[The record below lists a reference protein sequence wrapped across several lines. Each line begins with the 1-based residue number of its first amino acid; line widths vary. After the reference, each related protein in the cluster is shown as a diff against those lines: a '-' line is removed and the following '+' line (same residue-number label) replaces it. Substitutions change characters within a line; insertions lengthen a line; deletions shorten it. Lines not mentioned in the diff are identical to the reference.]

1 MKIFA
6 IPSFINKTNL
16 YNNISNMSNNRQIL
30 NAGLPVALNK
40 DTVSFK
46 RNEECSGFGF
56 IGTDFEASVKPADI
70 NDYFK
75 IVKNSEDGIP
85 GFESFEWTTNNGK
98 LKFFGDEKV
107 LDEFLTEN
115 HSSISDFKTE
125 SNQNNSF
132 VTYSDG
138 VFKYNLK
145 YSKIDNKLQHASAE
159 LLKKDKADFERFDLK
174 PSENN
179 YGKFIAKYAF
189 ISEQHGETAIENTY
203 LLFDEDMT
211 VEKLQTASSFQY
223 SDGEIEENKFGFYYE
238 PNGEISDVPEEDFD
252 YYLW

>member
-6 IPSFINKTNL
+6 IPAFVNKTGFNNTA
-16 YNNISNMSNNRQIL
+16 NNIVNNGQIASL
-30 NAGLPVALNK
+30 GLPEAINK

-46 RNEECSGFGF
+46 KNEEYDRFGF
-56 IGTDFEASVKPADI
+56 IGTDFEASVKPAEI
-70 NDYFK
+70 NNYFK
-75 IVKNSEDGIP
+75 IVKNSEDNIP

-98 LKFFGDEKV
+98 LKFFGNEKA

-115 HSSISDFKTE
+115 HSSISDFETD
-125 SNQNNSF
+125 SNGNNSF
-132 VTYSDG
+132 ISYNDG

-145 YSKIDNKLQHASAE
+145 YSKIDNQLKHASAE

-179 YGKFIAKYAF
+179 YGKFVAKFAF

-203 LLFDEDMT
+203 LLFDEDMV
-211 VEKLQTASSFQY
+211 VEKLQTVSSFQY
-223 SDGEIEENKFGFYYE
+223 SDGEIEENKFGFDYE